1 MVLNKNID
9 VGLKV
14 KVSKYVDPL
23 ILRLNPNVIFN
34 LNRIIDLKN
43 KNLIQ
48 ESLHVRLLKND
59 QWHKENARCADTDTT
74 VADTCNTH
82 SLTHTRNP

>member
-59 QWHKENARCADTDTT
+59 
-74 VADTCNTH
+74 
-82 SLTHTRNP
+82 